1 MLKKSLRKFI
11 NKVNPIQ
18 KREIRGIKKEV
29 NPDQSHLLDIE
40 KKKKRNRSR
49 SRSKKTRRETSEEI
63 VIKYITSLIF

>member
-40 KKKKRNRSR
+40 KKKKEIDHDQDL
-49 SRSKKTRRETSEEI
+49 KKQEGRLL
-63 VIKYITSLIF
+63 KK

>member
-18 KREIRGIKKEV
+18 KRKIRGIKKEV

-40 KKKKRNRSR
+40 KKKKEIDHDQDL
-49 SRSKKTRRETSEEI
+49 KKQEGRLL
-63 VIKYITSLIF
+63 KK